1 MPFPIALVTGLL
13 PVLKDILDRVIPDTA
28 EAERVRVQMEAELIQ
43 AANQESMAQIEVNKI
58 EASHSSIFVAGWRPF
73 IGWVC
78 GISLALLYIPM
89 AVIGTALWA
98 WACIEAGALVARPEL
113 GTAEV
118 IALVL
123 SLLGMSTLRSREK
136 ALGVAR

>member
-1 MPFPIALVTGLL
+1 MAFPIALVTGLL
-13 PVLKDILDRVIPDTA
+13 PVLKEILDRVIPDTA

-78 GISLALLYIPM
+78 GISLALLYIPT
-89 AVIGTALWA
+89 ALIGTALWA
-98 WACIEAGALVARPEL
+98 WACIEAGALVPRPEL

>member
-1 MPFPIALVTGLL
+1 MPFPVALVTGLL
-13 PVLKDILDRVIPDTA
+13 PVIKEVLDRVIPDTA

-58 EASHSSIFVAGWRPF
+58 EAAHSSIFVAGWRPF

-78 GISLALLYIPM
+78 GISLALLYIPT
-89 AVIGTALWA
+89 AVIGTALWV
-98 WACIEAGALVARPEL
+98 WACVEAGTLVPRPEL
-113 GTAEV
+113 GTSEV

>member
-1 MPFPIALVTGLL
+1 MAFPIALVTGLL
-13 PVLKDILDRVIPDTA
+13 PVLKEILDRVIPDTA

-58 EASHSSIFVAGWRPF
+58 EAAHSSIFVAGWRPF

-78 GISLALLYIPM
+78 GISLALLYIPT

-98 WACIEAGALVARPEL
+98 WACIEAGALVPRPEL

>member
-1 MPFPIALVTGLL
+1 MAFPIALVTGLL
-13 PVLKDILDRVIPDTA
+13 PVLKEILDRVIPDTA
-28 EAERVRVQMEAELIQ
+28 EAERVRVQMEAELLQ

-78 GISLALLYIPM
+78 GISLALLYIPT
-89 AVIGTALWA
+89 ALIGTALWA
-98 WACIEAGALVARPEL
+98 WACVEAGALVPRPEL

>member
-1 MPFPIALVTGLL
+1 MAFPVALVAGLL
-13 PVLKDILDRVIPDTA
+13 PVIKEVLDRVIPDTA

-78 GISLALLYIPM
+78 GISLALLYIPT
-89 AVIGTALWA
+89 AVIGTALWV
-98 WACIEAGALVARPEL
+98 WACIEAGALVPRPEL

-123 SLLGMSTLRSREK
+123 SLLGMSTIRSREK

>member
-1 MPFPIALVTGLL
+1 MAIPIALVTGLL
-13 PVLKDILDRVIPDTA
+13 PVLKGILDRVIPDTA
-28 EAERVRVQMEAELIQ
+28 EAERVRVQMEAELLQ
-43 AANQESMAQIEVNKI
+43 AASQESMAQIEVNKI

-78 GISLALLYIPM
+78 GISLALLYIPT

-98 WACIEAGALVARPEL
+98 WACVEAGAIVPRPEL

-118 IALVL
+118 VALVL